1 MYTAPALRIPSPR
14 LTAVSMLCLLPAC
27 LAQFP
32 PQPAPSFKV
41 HTPPVTLLVT
51 VRDRHGALAGHFAAA
66 DLTLTQDGRAQK
78 IESFTQDSTLPF
90 RLGLLIDT
98 SRVMSRA
105 MGAERKAA
113 EKFVDA
119 MLPPNPATGN
129 DQAFL
134 IHFDREVELL
144 RDFTSSRQKLHSE
157 LDQLGPTS
165 NESQE
170 DPQAQETSS
179 GGREWNRS
187 PQLYDAIFLAS
198 DELMTNKDGRK
209 ALIVFSDGVDQGS
222 RESLNDAID
231 AADRANVEIYTI
243 HFKGGPESGA
253 SSFPGHGGH
262 RGGMGGAWPG
272 SGWPGGYPGGGHPA
286 GGSRA
291 SGVDG
296 KKILETIARR
306 TGGRAFEARKAE
318 NLDAIYTQIAQELRG
333 QYMLTFTPDQVDN
346 NGSYHK
352 LALETDRHGYKAVTR
367 EGYYASTKNR

>member
-1 MYTAPALRIPSPR
+1 MDTAPALRIPSPR

-27 LAQFP
+27 LAQSP

-66 DLTLTQDGRAQK
+66 GLTLTQDGRAQK
-78 IESFTQDSTLPF
+78 IESFTQDSALPF

-98 SRVMSRA
+98 SRGMSRA
-105 MGAERKAA
+105 MGAERTAA

-119 MLPPNPATGN
+119 MLPSNPAAGN

-165 NESQE
+165 NASQE

-179 GGREWNRS
+179 GGREWNRNPRS

-198 DELMTNKDGRK
+198 GELMMNKDGRK
-209 ALIVFSDGVDQGS
+209 ALIVFSGGVDHGS
-222 RESLNDAID
+222 KESLNDAID

-253 SSFPGHGGH
+253 SGFPGH
-262 RGGMGGAWPG
+262 GGMGGAWPG
-272 SGWPGGYPGGGHPA
+272 SGWPGGYPGDVHPA
-286 GGSRA
+286 SGSRA
-291 SGVDG
+291 AGVDG

-333 QYMLTFTPDQVDN
+333 QYVLTFTPGQVDN
-346 NGSYHK
+346 NSGYHK
-352 LALETDRHGYKAVTR
+352 LALETDRHGYEAVTR
-367 EGYYASTKNR
+367 EGYYTSTKNP